1 MARNRPRPTVRTR
14 LTAAA
19 TGLMLLMLVVASIV
33 IVTIQR
39 TTMISAVDES
49 LRQRVDNLQPV
60 DPEATVL
67 PTEGDAEDTFAQLLD
82 RRGSVVGSSSNVVG
96 APAATTRR
104 PPPPAGS
111 LLTTEHLDRP
121 DGHFRVYVRV
131 LRRGGNGRYLVVGK
145 NLDDVRE
152 NVRVLTVSLAVATPI
167 IGLLL
172 AALAWWVVGRTLR
185 PVQAIRTEV
194 EDIQGDQLHRRVP
207 VPDTDDEIAE
217 LARTMNDMLGRL
229 ESATSRQQQLVDD
242 ASHELRTPLTRMI
255 TDVQVSLAHPDQ
267 EPSAETMQ
275 RLLVEATELQQL
287 LHDLLYLARSPHT
300 RTARDEVDLDDVA
313 VSAAREVRARSAVD
327 VDTTGVRAARVSGD
341 GRAIA
346 RAVANLLDNAVRHAE
361 SRVAISTDALD
372 GVCRVLVDDDGTG
385 IAEADRQRVFER
397 FTRLD
402 EARDRTAGGAGLG
415 LAIVSDIAA
424 RHNGSVEVTDAELG
438 GARVILAFPADED
451 PPPTA

>member
-1 MARNRPRPTVRTR
+1 MVRLRPRPTVRSR

-19 TGLMLLMLVVASIV
+19 TAVMVLMLVVASIM

-39 TTMISAVDES
+39 TSMISGVDET
-49 LRQRVDNLQPV
+49 LRQRADNLEPV
-60 DPEATVL
+60 DPEAREL
-67 PTEGDAEDTFAQLLD
+67 PTEGDAEDSFAQLLD
-82 RRGSVVGSSSNVVG
+82 ARGAVVGSSANVVG
-96 APAATTRR
+96 VPAVTSVR
-104 PPPPAGS
+104 PQPPGGAR
-111 LLTTEHLDRP
+111 LTTVDVDRP
-121 DGHFRVYVRV
+121 DGQFRVYVRA
-131 LRRGGNGRYLVVGK
+131 LPPRGTGRYLVVAK

-152 NVRVLTVSLAVATPI
+152 NVQVLIITLAIATPI

-172 AALAWWVVGRTLR
+172 AALAWWVIGRTLR

-229 ESATSRQQQLVDD
+229 ESSTLRQQQFVDD

-255 TDVQVSLAHPDQ
+255 TDLDVSLAHPDQ

-275 RLLVEATELQQL
+275 RLRGEATELHQL
-287 LHDLLYLARSPHT
+287 LHDLLYLARSSHT
-300 RTARDEVDLDDVA
+300 PPTAQEVDLDDVA
-313 VSAAREVRARSAVD
+313 LSVAKEVRARSAVD

-346 RAVANLLDNAVRHAE
+346 RAVSNLLDNAVRHAR

-372 GVCRVLVDDDGTG
+372 GVCRVVVDDDGTG
-385 IAEADRQRVFER
+385 IAAADRQRVFER

-402 EARDRTAGGAGLG
+402 EARTRGAGGAGLG

-424 RHNGSVEVTDAELG
+424 RHGGTVEVTDATLG
-438 GARVILAFPADED
+438 GARLILAFPATED
-451 PPPTA
+451 PHPV